1 MALELIEIINGILM
15 IILCSI
21 SISVGLKIASTYFKN
36 KEINYVYAGLFWIG
50 LVCPWYPGSISFLMY
65 IFSGT
70 VLTEEQYFIIGN
82 VGAPIAI
89 TCWIAAFTGFFYKNT
104 QKVIVTLF
112 IIYDI
117 IFYTLFFVAL
127 SIDPRLIGV
136 LKGQN
141 HIDVDYSFYV
151 MIYYATLLIIILI
164 TGILFARAS
173 IQSKNPEFKL
183 RGYFLLI
190 AFVFYVIGGFIDAFT
205 TANLSFLLLQ
215 RIFQI
220 LSVLAFYIAFILPE
234 SVKRL
239 ILKQ

>member
-15 IILCSI
+15 IILCCI
-21 SISVGLKIASTYFKN
+21 SISVGLKIISTYFKN

-65 IFSGT
+65 LFSGT
-70 VLTEEQYFIIGN
+70 VLTAEQYFIIGN
-82 VGAPIAI
+82 VGAPMAI
-89 TCWIAAFTGFFYKNT
+89 TCWIAAFTGFFFKKT
-104 QKVIVTLF
+104 QKVFVGLY

-117 IFYTLFFVAL
+117 IFYILFFVAL

-136 LKGQN
+136 LQGQN
-141 HIDVDYSFYV
+141 QIDVDYSFYMV
-151 MIYYATLLIIILI
+151 IYYATLLITILI

-173 IQSKNPEFKL
+173 IQSNNPEFKL

-190 AFVFYVIGGFIDAFT
+190 AFIFYVIGGFIDAITLADLF
-205 TANLSFLLLQ
+205 FLLIQ

-220 LSVLAFYIAFILPE
+220 LSVLAFYVAFILPE
-234 SVKRL
+234 PVKKL

>member
-1 MALELIEIINGILM
+1 MYLI
-15 IILCSI
+15 
-21 SISVGLKIASTYFKN
+21 
-36 KEINYVYAGLFWIG
+36 
-50 LVCPWYPGSISFLMY
+50 
-65 IFSGT
+65 SGK
-70 VLTEEQYFIIGN
+70 VLTTEQYFIIGN
-82 VGAPIAI
+82 IGAPIAI
-89 TCWIAAFTGFFYKNT
+89 TCWIAAFTGFFYKKM
-104 QKVIVTLF
+104 QKSIVILF

-117 IFYTLFFVAL
+117 IFYILFFVAL

-136 LKGQN
+136 LQGQN
-141 HIDVDYSFYV
+141 QIDVDYSFYV
-151 MIYYATLLIIILI
+151 VIYYATLLIIILI

-234 SVKRL
+234 PVKKL